1 MKLAYAIVLLAASAL
16 TACGPS
22 GRQEG
27 VVKFKGA
34 TPNTSLQKAKGDNR
48 ELSAY
53 CPACGEPLDAGTSP
67 CPKKKTCNVQITW
80 TGPYACGACKG
91 TGRCSACYWMEQ
103 LGDVNCYN
111 CKGSGNRIYLGQSK
125 ECPNCK
131 GKGSC
136 QICDGKKT
144 CDYCSG
150 SGKLSF
156 ELVKERAK
164 KAARSSSDDE
174 DAKPAPKPD
183 EKKPE
188 EKKPEEKKPE
198 EKPSEEKK

>member
-1 MKLAYAIVLLAASAL
+1 MKLTYAIVLLAAAAL

-48 ELSAY
+48 ELSTY
-53 CPACGEPLDAGTSP
+53 CPACGRSVDPGTSP
-67 CPKKKTCNVQITW
+67 CPDKKGCNIQITW
-80 TGPYACGACKG
+80 NGPYPCGACKG

-103 LGDVNCYN
+103 PDGACYN

-131 GKGSC
+131 GKGKC
-136 QICDGKKT
+136 LICDDKKG
-144 CDYCSG
+144 CDYCGG
-150 SGKLSF
+150 SGKLTYD
-156 ELVKERAK
+156 LVKDRAK
-164 KAARSSSDDE
+164 KAAKSSTDDE
-174 DAKPAPKPD
+174 DSKPLPKAE